1 MTSLRNDEVLA
12 DPLASARD
20 SIRQKEAAG
29 DWEGALHDYERAQQL
44 RSRASANHVDKDA
57 TLQQGVLRC
66 LLELGHFESVLN
78 QVNGMVRT
86 RQVASAEAPDPNTD
100 RIEHLAIEAAW
111 RLGRWD
117 TLSDLVTTVSGCHGD
132 PETLYQVSL
141 GSAFLGIKQKDANAV
156 SSSLREAR
164 SAIMDGVTSL
174 ARESYARSYDH
185 VVRLQTLREIEEV
198 SLLLCS
204 GDGAGDGMCF
214 SDQTINFGWDRRLDF
229 VSMENTSVV
238 KVRVALSR
246 LAQDPSLEGSLFLNL
261 GKRAR
266 KNGLRNIAA
275 NSLAQAEAAFLSIP
289 DRKKANIEMSSL
301 QIQVAKL
308 KHDCGEGSAAL
319 RMLGLE
325 NVETIADLEAEK
337 LKAESLRL
345 VQCAINE
352 SGEDISDDFLLQV
365 FATRVLQS
373 TRWMIEGGLK
383 AGTEIVK
390 RFRIIRTLK
399 SDWEEGMYG
408 IHPVFGS

>member
-1 MTSLRNDEVLA
+1 
-12 DPLASARD
+12 
-20 SIRQKEAAG
+20 
-29 DWEGALHDYERAQQL
+29 
-44 RSRASANHVDKDA
+44 
-57 TLQQGVLRC
+57 
-66 LLELGHFESVLN
+66 
-78 QVNGMVRT
+78 
-86 RQVASAEAPDPNTD
+86 
-100 RIEHLAIEAAW
+100 
-111 RLGRWD
+111 
-117 TLSDLVTTVSGCHGD
+117 
-132 PETLYQVSL
+132 
-141 GSAFLGIKQKDANAV
+141 
-156 SSSLREAR
+156 
-164 SAIMDGVTSL
+164 
-174 ARESYARSYDH
+174 
-185 VVRLQTLREIEEV
+185 
-198 SLLLCS
+198 
-204 GDGAGDGMCF
+204 
-214 SDQTINFGWDRRLDF
+214 
-229 VSMENTSVV
+229 MENTSVV

-408 IHPVFGS
+408 MHPVFGS